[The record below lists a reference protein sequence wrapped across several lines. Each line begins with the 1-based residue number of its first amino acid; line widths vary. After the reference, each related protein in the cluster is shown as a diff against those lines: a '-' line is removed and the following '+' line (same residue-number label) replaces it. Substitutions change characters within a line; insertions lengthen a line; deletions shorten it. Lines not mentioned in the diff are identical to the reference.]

1 MNRVISSAF
10 AGVVLFFSSL
20 YLVPHVICDMWRWFM
35 VPLGVIQIHHW
46 HAFGLNSL
54 VGMFLLG
61 IHLRMQDSDEDPD
74 TTAFKLAIKSLTILF
89 TVLASWGIAYLAS

>member
-1 MNRVISSAF
+1 
-10 AGVVLFFSSL
+10 
-20 YLVPHVICDMWRWFM
+20 M
-35 VPLGVIQIHHW
+35 VHGSTGSDSDSPLACI
-46 HAFGLNSL
+46 GLNSL